1 MSQEITLFHFEE
13 EPRSF
18 EDLAIENGTNLWNE
32 ADLMAALGYQSAE
45 SFKKVVIKAQQALL
59 SLGVPFEEN
68 FYRQPSGDYR
78 LTRFACYLVAMNG
91 DSKKPQV
98 AAAQVYFATLAE
110 TFRSAIEHSEAID
123 RILIREEV
131 TDGEK
136 SLASTASRH
145 GVENHAF
152 FQNAGYRGMYNMNL
166 NALKEKKGLKK
177 GEKLMDRMGK
187 EELAAHLFRITQT
200 DAKIKKDGLSGQ
212 RLLESAAEQVG
223 KQVRRTMIEISGQ
236 RPEHLPLAEPIKDVK
251 KTLKSTSKQFQ
262 KLDHHKPNTDET
274 EEAQTPDAPE
284 QE

>member
-1 MSQEITLFHFEE
+1 MSQEITLFHFDE

-18 EDLAIENGTNLWNE
+18 EDLAITNGTNLWNE
-32 ADLMAALGYQSAE
+32 ADLMEALGYQSAE

-59 SLGVPFEEN
+59 SLGVAFEEN
-68 FYRQPSGDYR
+68 FVRQSSGDYR
-78 LTRFACYLVAMNG
+78 LTRFACYLIAMNG
-91 DSKKPQV
+91 DSKKHQV

-123 RILIREEV
+123 RIVIRDEV

-166 NALKEKKGLKK
+166 NALKDKKGLKK
-177 GEKLMDRMGK
+177 GEKLIDRMGK

-200 DAKIKKDGLSGQ
+200 DAKIKKDGMTGQ
-212 RLLESAAEQVG
+212 KQLENAAEQVG

-251 KTLKSTSKQFQ
+251 KTLKSTSKQFRNLNSNSPKQ
-262 KLDHHKPNTDET
+262 TRVEDEDPCDN
-274 EEAQTPDAPE
+274 PDE
-284 QE
+284 